1 MSEFTNY
8 KKYNRKYT
16 RKIKLIY
23 FLAFFV
29 ILLSGI
35 VLFFVSQKLLYVLIL
50 VLSET
55 VFLFLLALMRRT
67 DDEYISNI
75 ILDISKLLDSLL
87 LLERKE
93 VFPRDEDSLVSKLQ
107 DRMIKIEHAL
117 QKQNEMERMEHENI
131 KALVSDL
138 SHQIKTPLATLK
150 MYVNFLEQ
158 DDREESQRKEY
169 IEIINSS
176 LKRLLLLSEG
186 MIKISKLESGL
197 ISIQNEQASINKT
210 ILTAL
215 KDIYPKALEAGIE
228 IEYLENYSGECMHD
242 PKWMAEAIFNL
253 LDNAV
258 KYGKNGNIIIVSVR
272 KLGFSVEIAVEDEN
286 TQIERNE
293 YNALFQRFYRGTNSK
308 MIEGSGIGL
317 YLAREIVSRQGGS
330 LSVTKGAIGNKF
342 YIIIPTGS

>member
-1 MSEFTNY
+1 MSEFMNY

-23 FLAFFV
+23 ILAFFV

-35 VLFFVSQKLLYVLIL
+35 VLFLVSRKLIYVLIL
-50 VLSET
+50 VLSEV

-75 ILDISKLLDSLL
+75 ILDVSKLLDSLL

-107 DRMIKIEHAL
+107 DRIIKIEHTL
-117 QKQNEMERMEHENI
+117 QKQNEIERMEHENI
-131 KALVSDL
+131 KTLVSDL

-158 DDREESQRKEY
+158 EDLEESQRKEY
-169 IEIINSS
+169 IEIINTS
-176 LKRLLLLSEG
+176 LKRLLFLSEG

-197 ISIQNEQASINKT
+197 ISIQNEQTSINKT

-215 KDIYPKALEAGIE
+215 KDIYPKAKEAGIE
-228 IEYLENYSGECMHD
+228 IEYLENYLGECMHD

-258 KYGKNGNIIIVSVR
+258 KYGKNGNKIIVSVR
-272 KLGFSVEIAVEDEN
+272 KLGVSVEIAVEDEN
-286 TQIERNE
+286 PQIERKE

-342 YIIIPTGS
+342 YIIITTGC